1 MRFFFFSLCWLFYS
15 VSAVASV
22 DLENTMKNMAFQY
35 KQAYDAPNA
44 NQLIPVLD
52 ELISL
57 TQHSAN
63 AIFDADKAEQFK
75 HGLQQVLAELELARQ
90 AATQDDVAQ
99 AKLHLQ
105 KVDALRK
112 EYHQHRK
119 VSVWRL
125 LFG

>member
-1 MRFFFFSLCWLFYS
+1 MRILCFSLCWLLYS

-22 DLENTMKNMAFQY
+22 DLEKTMKNMAFQY
-35 KQAYDAPNA
+35 KQAYDAQSA
-44 NQLIPVLD
+44 EQLLPRLD

-57 TQHSAN
+57 TQQSVLAD
-63 AIFDADKAEQFK
+63 FEPDKAEQFK
-75 HGLQQVLAELELARQ
+75 HGLQQVLAELQLARQ
-90 AATQDDVAQ
+90 AATEDDVAQ

-112 EYHQHRK
+112 EYHQQRK
-119 VSVWRL
+119 VSIWCL

>member
-1 MRFFFFSLCWLFYS
+1 MRILCFSLCWLLYS

-22 DLENTMKNMAFQY
+22 DLEKTMKNMAFQY
-35 KQAYDAPNA
+35 KQAYDAQSA
-44 NQLIPVLD
+44 EQLLPRLD

-57 TQHSAN
+57 TQQSVLAD
-63 AIFDADKAEQFK
+63 FEPDKAEQFK
-75 HGLQQVLAELELARQ
+75 HGLQQVLAELQLARQ

-112 EYHQHRK
+112 EYHQQRK
-119 VSVWRL
+119 VSIWRL